1 MCGPHFCSMK
11 ISRNIAEK
19 YGDDMGAAT
28 GVGVGAGADVAG
40 DAEISAGMLAKSEEF
55 LASGAQ
61 VYLPLVD

>member
-1 MCGPHFCSMK
+1 MCGPNFCSMK

-19 YGDDMGAAT
+19 YGDAMSAS
-28 GVGVGAGADVAG
+28 AGAVADGVG